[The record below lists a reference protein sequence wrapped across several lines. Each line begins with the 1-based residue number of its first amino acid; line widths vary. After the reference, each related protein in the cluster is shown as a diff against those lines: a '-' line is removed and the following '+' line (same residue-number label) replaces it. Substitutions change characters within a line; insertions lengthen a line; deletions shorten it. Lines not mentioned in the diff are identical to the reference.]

1 MHPRHYLILN
11 LGLAAVLTGGIA
23 AVNAHLDPYGLSAA
37 GRAEANGGVAGAARP
52 GSFWQKAFA
61 VRDARPSSVILGTS
75 RADSGIDARHPGFA
89 AQDAPVFN
97 LSLGG
102 LSIDQM
108 RLLLIHAHA
117 ISPVRKAVIGLD
129 LEAFLS
135 GGRTDFDPA
144 ALEGNPETEPYS
156 LVRLRLAL
164 SRETLSASLARWA
177 ALTFTEPA
185 AGAAREGSDP
195 QPRRVPDELIRQ
207 FNGQRG
213 LSGVT
218 EFNNFYARLP
228 VLFPHW
234 LPATR
239 WGDDPRRAAAMTAF
253 RNLLGYARQ
262 EGIELRMF
270 ISPVHA
276 RYLEWYRQV
285 GWWPLFEA
293 WKRSLVAA
301 IDDESRAS
309 PGRPAFPLWDFGG
322 FHALAIEPVPKMG
335 DVSTRMRWYRE
346 SSHYSPEL
354 GDLVLDRVLGAP
366 GADASP
372 LPDLRIDAATIDR
385 HLDMLLIQA
394 EEYRLSSPGEVANV
408 SEMIAYLRRVA
419 RK

>member
-1 MHPRHYLILN
+1 MHPRHYLILSF
-11 LGLAAVLTGGIA
+11 GLTAVLTGGIA

-37 GRAEANGGVAGAARP
+37 GRGGAYEGVAGAERS
-52 GSFWQKAFA
+52 GSFWQKALA
-61 VRDARPSSVILGTS
+61 VRDARPRSVILGTS
-75 RADSGIDARHPGFA
+75 RADGGIDTRHPGFS

-97 LSLGG
+97 LALGG
-102 LSIDQM
+102 LSVDQM

-129 LEAFLS
+129 LEAFLG

-144 ALEGNPETEPYS
+144 GLEGNPETEPYS

-177 ALTFTEPA
+177 ALMSAEPV
-185 AGAAREGSDP
+185 AGAARERSDP
-195 QPRRVPDELIRQ
+195 QPRRVSDELIRQ
-207 FNGQRG
+207 FGQRG
-213 LSGVT
+213 LSAVT
-218 EFNNFYARLP
+218 EFNNFYSRLP
-228 VLFPHW
+228 VLFPRW

-239 WGDDPRRAAAMTAF
+239 WSDDPRRAATMTAF
-253 RNLLGYARQ
+253 RDLLGYARQ

-301 IDDESRAS
+301 IDDESRAN

-322 FHALAIEPVPKMG
+322 FHALATEPVPKMG
-335 DVSTRMRWYRE
+335 DLSTRMRWYLE

-366 GADASP
+366 GAGASP

-385 HLDMLLIQA
+385 HLSMLRSQA
-394 EEYRLSSPGEVANV
+394 EEYRYTHPGEVGNV